1 MSKQRSSRRRLSLR
15 PNTVLGTTA
24 EDNLN
29 RDGGDAQPSLP
40 PTAPAGHQRNRL
52 SLRIRNSDTFAD
64 TPQNVNKVGKLEL
77 NELKLRQNHITGN
90 HHSSREFSGEQ
101 LQQQRT
107 DPLYNENL
115 LQ

>member
-1 MSKQRSSRRRLSLR
+1 MR

-29 RDGGDAQPSLP
+29 RDNGDTQPSLP

-64 TPQNVNKVGKLEL
+64 TPQNANRFSKLEL
-77 NELKLRQNHITGN
+77 NELKLRQNHIAGI
-90 HHSSREFSGEQ
+90 HHSLREFSGER
-101 LQQQRT
+101 LR
-107 DPLYNENL
+107 
-115 LQ
+115 